1 MIYGIVIRM
10 AAFFRP
16 ILSAI
21 MPDGTAPTIA
31 PMANSEAIHVN
42 WAVVA
47 RIVDSGVSI
56 VDPVLPPIGAEF
68 IDAVIFVIF
77 VMIFA
82 EFSESVESVELITS
96 RSFTGDVHDRPVPAA
111 AAPRQTVG
119 QKKGDREKKNK
130 QTTQKYIRQDTH
142 IAM

>member
-1 MIYGIVIRM
+1 M

-47 RIVDSGVSI
+47 RILDSGVSI

-68 IDAVIFVIF
+68 IDVVIFVIF
-77 VMIFA
+77 VMIFS
-82 EFSESVESVELITS
+82 EFAESVESVELITS

-119 QKKGDREKKNK
+119 QKREIERRESKKINK
-130 QTTQKYIRQDTH
+130 QTTQKYIRQDTL
-142 IAM
+142 IKK